1 MEIFSQIILP
11 TVTAILTGLISFFF
25 YKFKK
30 YEERRTLEEERKKE
44 EIALREQKRIEDFDS
59 IQCALLA
66 ICRDK
71 IIEICKISKQKK
83 KISSRDLETLNKFYT
98 AYHKL
103 GGNGTVTAIYKK
115 VLDLPLDQ

>member
-11 TVTAILTGLISFFF
+11 SITTILTGLISFFF

-30 YEERRTLEEERKKE
+30 YEERRTLEEERKKKE
-44 EIALREQKRIEDFDS
+44 LALREKKRIEDFDS
-59 IQCALLA
+59 IHCALLA

-71 IIEICKISKQKK
+71 IIEICKVSKQKK
-83 KISSRDLETLNKFYT
+83 QISSRDLETLNKFYT

-103 GGNGTVTAIYKK
+103 GGNGTITAIYKK
-115 VLDLPLDQ
+115 VLDLPLEQ